1 MKVILTVCY
10 NPDIEHDGDEGKSL
24 IEFYYPPHIK
34 DALIELLGA
43 TSIKAEAVSSQDE
56 EE

>member
-10 NPDIEHDGDEGKSL
+10 NPDIEHDGDEGKNL

-43 TSIKAEAVSSQDE
+43 TSIKAEAVSSQE
-56 EE
+56 EEE

>member
-10 NPDIEHDGDEGKSL
+10 NPDIEHDSDEGKS
-24 IEFYYPPHIK
+24 IVEFYYPPHVR

-43 TSIKAEAVSSQDE
+43 TSVQAISVSSQDE